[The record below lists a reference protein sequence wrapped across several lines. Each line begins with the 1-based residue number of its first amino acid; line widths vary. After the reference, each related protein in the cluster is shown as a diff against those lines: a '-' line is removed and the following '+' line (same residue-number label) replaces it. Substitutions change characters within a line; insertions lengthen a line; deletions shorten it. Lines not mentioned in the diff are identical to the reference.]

1 MICQLQRKTMR
12 GMILMSNEMNSQVTE
27 NERKLSV
34 KERKSMFRRWIFFA
48 GLGYNFESQQ
58 APAVAF
64 SMRKAL
70 RKIYTNDDE
79 YIEAMDNHY
88 KYFNV
93 TPQMGNVILGASLA
107 MEEKDGIKAKD
118 AVQSL
123 KTSLMGPLSG
133 VGDSVFWILF
143 PTIMGSIAG
152 YMALQKNAIGALI
165 WMAIYV
171 ALYWVKMWL
180 FNLGY
185 TSGTKLVTTLGAK
198 ISVFTDA
205 ISTMGLMVV
214 GSLIP
219 TVVKI
224 FSPVKFHTGKVT
236 LSLQSDIFDKIMPG
250 LLPVCLAA
258 LVYWLL
264 GKKSWTPTR
273 IILLVIVVCIFGA
286 ATGILGVA
294 K

>member
-1 MICQLQRKTMR
+1 
-12 GMILMSNEMNSQVTE
+12 MSKELNQPEKGKKLTVH
-27 NERKLSV
+27 ERKD
-34 KERKSMFRRWIFFA
+34 MFRRWIFNA
-48 GLGYNFESQQ
+48 GLGYNFETQQ

-70 RKIYTNDDE
+70 RKIYPNDDE

-88 KYFNV
+88 KYFNAN
-93 TPQMGNVILGASLA
+93 PLMANIILGATLA

-123 KTSLMGPLSG
+123 KTSLMGPFSG
-133 VGDSVFWILF
+133 VGDSVFWILI

-152 YMALQKNAIGALI
+152 YMALQGNKLI
-165 WMAIYV
+165 TS
-171 ALYWVKMWL
+171 
-180 FNLGY
+180 LGE
-185 TSGTKLVTTLGAK
+185 K
-198 ISVFTDA
+198 INIFTDA
-205 ISTMGLMVV
+205 ISVMGLMVV

-219 TVVKI
+219 TVVKVYT
-224 FSPVKFHTGKVT
+224 PLKFRTGKVM
-236 LSLQSDIFDKIMPG
+236 LSIQSGVLDKIMPA
-250 LLPVCLAA
+250 LLPVAVTG

-264 GKKSWTPTR
+264 GRKKWTPTK
-273 IILLVIVVCIFGA
+273 IILLIIVICLAGA